1 MTGSA
6 KSETFLPAFRF
17 AHAGYLLRMCQCG
30 SFRWSK
36 AVLRKLWAKEMT
48 QAPSAENLF
57 ANVEPL
63 NFSAVRLMS
72 LRDDLELGPASGFFF
87 HGTFDGHPNYWLVT
101 NWHVLAGR
109 NADQPGQAL
118 HSKGALPSGIRV
130 QLPLR
135 FNQPEY
141 LNRNAEILFQD
152 QFLSLYDNEG
162 HALWYQHVR
171 RNDVDVA
178 VVNLGRY
185 VAERFYLVGINEV
198 PARNDMAIEIG
209 NEVFILG
216 YPLGFTHFV
225 NTPIWKRGSIAS
237 EPHIET
243 AETKFRVVIDATTR
257 GGMSG

>member
-1 MTGSA
+1 
-6 KSETFLPAFRF
+6 
-17 AHAGYLLRMCQCG
+17 
-30 SFRWSK
+30 
-36 AVLRKLWAKEMT
+36 
-48 QAPSAENLF
+48 
-57 ANVEPL
+57 
-63 NFSAVRLMS
+63 
-72 LRDDLELGPASGFFF
+72 
-87 HGTFDGHPNYWLVT
+87 
-101 NWHVLAGR
+101 
-109 NADQPGQAL
+109 
-118 HSKGALPSGIRV
+118 V

-178 VVNLGRY
+178 VVNIGRY

-216 YPLGFTHFV
+216 YPLARTSHTIF
-225 NTPIWKRGSIAS
+225 A
-237 EPHIET
+237 
-243 AETKFRVVIDATTR
+243 
-257 GGMSG
+257 